1 MAKYDSL
8 RLIKVPIL
16 WSSGEYVGVKITD
29 WVGYRSGIALSMHT
43 NDGQHFG
50 ELQVN
55 QVKNL
60 VRKLVVRGVLGHAET
75 KFGLHFF
82 LQAYIQ
88 CLQTSF

>member
-1 MAKYDSL
+1 MSCLYHRLNMAKYDSL

-75 KFGLHFF
+75 KFGLHFV
-82 LQAYIQ
+82 L
-88 CLQTSF
+88 